1 MIWVELFNINWDW
14 TVVLCSISTNQRE
27 RKRERATSS
36 LDWVLSD
43 HVILQSLLQHQASP
57 HSSADAWITLLM
69 WRKCNDNRS
78 VLPFIAAMCNKIM
91 TFLRS
96 CTRSSSCT
104 GHQLFPRINRV
115 MLTIRPRF
123 TLHTQSQTQTDAF
136 KLENLNAF
144 YMSIISNSH
153 SMITFTSGI
162 FPREVALCSG
172 PVPSWYRCRRE
183 REHGKEKSLQ
193 QAETRKKCSVPFFL
207 NNISFITGK
216 TPRLHDLFN
225 SAGLRILV
233 MKCDESGAPR
243 VRNNQTWSTLTG
255 RSSPALVLICSMP
268 QITS

>member
-1 MIWVELFNINWDW
+1 
-14 TVVLCSISTNQRE
+14 
-27 RKRERATSS
+27 
-36 LDWVLSD
+36 
-43 HVILQSLLQHQASP
+43 
-57 HSSADAWITLLM
+57 M

-104 GHQLFPRINRV
+104 GRQLFPRINRV
-115 MLTIRPRF
+115 MLTIRVRF
-123 TLHTQSQTQTDAF
+123 TLHTQSQTQTNAF

-162 FPREVALCSG
+162 FPREVALGSG
-172 PVPSWYRCRRE
+172 PVQCHLDTGAGE
-183 REHGKEKSLQ
+183 RESTERKKSLQ

-255 RSSPALVLICSMP
+255 RSSPSKVLFGSMP
-268 QITS
+268 QITSHLI